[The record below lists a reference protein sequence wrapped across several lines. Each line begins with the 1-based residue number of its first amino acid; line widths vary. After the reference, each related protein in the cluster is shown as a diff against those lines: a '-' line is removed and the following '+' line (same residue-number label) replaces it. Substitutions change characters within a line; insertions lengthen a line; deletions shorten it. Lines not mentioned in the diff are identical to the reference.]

1 MFILS
6 IAKTK
11 AEPLICCHP
20 LRKPT
25 NLLVAKSLHQ
35 ITSTIEKNDNIISE
49 YFGYEFA
56 FSIKRN
62 LAPLYERSQ
71 IVWLTTADISCDTAS
86 DQRTRFTAKIMQEWI
101 LDYRIHWSYHIPQNC
116 IISKLLIPYKT
127 LEWLLKD
134 AIKAQLVM
142 IPCGVGAHLSGWY
155 IYLKPIT
162 TIQCYAPDY
171 RNTWAQEP
179 SGKIGTDASHHH
191 VQCPLGEFVLPP
203 LKHSV

>member
-1 MFILS
+1 MSLHFLS
-6 IAKTK
+6 KETCTTLWEISNCLTYNSWYFMWHCFRQKDPFYSKDHARMDTWLQD
-11 AEPLICCHP
+11 PLILP
-20 LRKPT
+20 YT
-25 NLLVAKSLHQ
+25 
-35 ITSTIEKNDNIISE
+35 TE
-49 YFGYEFA
+49 
-56 FSIKRN
+56 
-62 LAPLYERSQ
+62 LYH
-71 IVWLTTADISCDTAS
+71 L
-86 DQRTRFTAKIMQEWI
+86 
-101 LDYRIHWSYHIPQNC
+101 
-116 IISKLLIPYKT
+116 KLLIPYKT

-155 IYLKPIT
+155 IYLEPIT